1 MTDDRQLAG
10 LGLHDPGPDRARS
23 RSART
28 RDPPI
33 RYDVNCAK
41 NDAPD
46 LNGSGGDARGPDAG
60 GEPVRHAIKRYSR
73 DFVAIIVLALIGLA
87 TLFVILSQQASALPS
102 WFPIL
107 GEDSFQLK
115 AEFETAQAV
124 TPGQGQSVNMAG
136 VKIGDVSGVELEDG
150 LAVVSLDV
158 EPEYAELIHE
168 DASALLRPRTGLQDM
183 TVEVDP
189 GTENTDP
196 IEENATISV
205 GRDEAERQRRSDP
218 RLARRRHPGLPEAA
232 ARRRRRGARPTA
244 AIASSRWSCAGSS
257 RPCATSPRSTAP
269 SPSGAR
275 TCAAVITNFGLIA
288 KRLAANDVPLADFVS
303 SQNEVFGAFAN
314 QEANLRATLRGFPG
328 ALEETRL
335 ALDAGDKL
343 SGELK
348 PALEELIPAAQA
360 LKPALEE
367 LQPFFRT
374 TEPSVRNQIRPF
386 TKEVAPV
393 VKELKKAAPP
403 LASSSKGLEGTF
415 TELSSLLD
423 GLAYNP
429 PGPDEGYLFYLSWL
443 NHNGNSALLLEDAEG
458 PMARSVLMYS
468 CNLSTSPTTPSSI
481 PPRPAHGPPDDSA
494 SPTPPIS
501 ATERAPRWKP
511 AHRQP
516 ERSSSRSASR
526 SRASAC
532 CCSSGS
538 PSAARCRS
546 SRRATG

>member
-1 MTDDRQLAG
+1 M
-10 LGLHDPGPDRARS
+10 
-23 RSART
+23 
-28 RDPPI
+28 
-33 RYDVNCAK
+33 
-41 NDAPD
+41 
-46 LNGSGGDARGPDAG
+46 
-60 GEPVRHAIKRYSR
+60 RHAIKRYSR
-73 DFVAIIVLALIGLA
+73 DFVAIIILALIGLT

-107 GEDSFQLK
+107 GEESYQIK

-158 EPEYAELIHE
+158 QPEYAELIHE

-189 GTENTDP
+189 GTENTDQ

-205 GRDEAERQRRSDP
+205 GATKPNVNVDQILASLDGDTQAYLKLLLAGGAEALGDGRDREFSMVLRRIEPTVRDIAKVNGALAERRKN
-218 RLARRRHPGLPEAA
+218 L
-232 ARRRRRGARPTA
+232 
-244 AIASSRWSCAGSS
+244 
-257 RPCATSPRSTAP
+257 
-269 SPSGAR
+269 
-275 TCAAVITNFGLIA
+275 AAVITNFGLIS

-303 SQNEVFGAFAN
+303 SQSEVFGAFAN

-343 SGELK
+343 SSQLE
-348 PALEELIPAAQA
+348 PALQELIPAAQA

-393 VKELKKAAPP
+393 VRELKKAAPP
-403 LASSSKGLEGTF
+403 LASSSKGLKGTF

-468 CNLSTSPTTPSSI
+468 CNLSVLADNSVLD
-481 PPRPAHGPPDDSA
+481 RPGLRTARLMTRLPE
-494 SPTPPIS
+494 
-501 ATERAPRWKP
+501 TEDICA
-511 AHRQP
+511 
-516 ERSSSRSASR
+516 
-526 SRASAC
+526 
-532 CCSSGS
+532 G
-538 PSAARCRS
+538 
-546 SRRATG
+546 TGF